1 MTIRLEWYVPWIRTV
16 VYPSIREMWGKY
28 AYPLRLYRKW
38 VRCREK
44 KSAEAKALSR
54 FWTDIICQ
62 AGESAVHSGQFS
74 REQINH
80 SYLLF
85 GTKASL
91 PGLLPKQLALSRK
104 DMRDLKSAILKRI
117 GPEARQEFKE
127 KKAVKSKR
135 LSAKIIRSQF
145 RRAFRNAA

>member
-16 VYPSIREMWGKY
+16 VYPAIREMWGKY
-28 AYPLRLYRKW
+28 AYPVRLYRRWK
-38 VRCREK
+38 RYNEK
-44 KSAEAKALSR
+44 KTAERKALDR

-62 AGESAVHSGQFS
+62 AGESAVHAGQFS
-74 REQINH
+74 REQINQ
-80 SYLLF
+80 SYSLF
-85 GTKASL
+85 GSKAGL
-91 PGLLPKQLALSRK
+91 TGLLPKQLALSRK

-135 LSAKIIRSQF
+135 LSAKSIRSQF